1 MFGKMTPQVHSKRRP
16 LNEQTNKQDQ
26 MMSSADDEKTPE
38 SGMKRLRSDA
48 GGKEGQLRTAE
59 RARGVPL
66 EEPTQN
72 EGEAADERLQLTPMM
87 LSSKP
92 AGEAGSSESNGGL
105 AGTDRPKRK
114 TRNMK
119 NSRYDGADY
128 LVDFSGSGQHNKYKL
143 RKAAEAGEE
152 TLLSNC
158 LALTMNA
165 ASTGE
170 QTK

>member
-1 MFGKMTPQVHSKRRP
+1 MV
-16 LNEQTNKQDQ
+16 
-26 MMSSADDEKTPE
+26 
-38 SGMKRLRSDA
+38 
-48 GGKEGQLRTAE
+48 
-59 RARGVPL
+59 
-66 EEPTQN
+66 
-72 EGEAADERLQLTPMM
+72 
-87 LSSKP
+87 SKP
-92 AGEAGSSESNGGL
+92 SGEAGSSEGNGCL

-152 TLLSNC
+152 ALLSNC

-170 QTK
+170 QTKQTPTESSKKHMNKRLQKQARKERERNQMPTRSTQQANESQEVLNQI